1 MHTGFAMQ
9 CCSKKTGNV
18 RLIRV
23 GLCAANPVVLSCRRS
38 ATNELRQAKI
48 NRVNADRSNGQDL

>member
-1 MHTGFAMQ
+1 MRPGFAMQ
-9 CCSKKTGNV
+9 CCSRKNGNV
-18 RLIRV
+18 RRIRV

-38 ATNELRQAKI
+38 AINELRQAKI